1 MFSFLFF
8 KFDPKRAFQLLM
20 RIQACLHLF
29 LKLFFSFQTKS
40 SRSLFAIQ
48 KKKENHVGINSVY
61 FSVTGG
67 NQFILDPFEIDCWWS
82 FVFPYNSTHCFN

>member
-40 SRSLFAIQ
+40 SRSLFVIQ
-48 KKKENHVGINSVY
+48 KKKRKSRR
-61 FSVTGG
+61 
-67 NQFILDPFEIDCWWS
+67 NQFCLFLG
-82 FVFPYNSTHCFN
+82 NGG